1 MPQAIVRGRRSAV
14 AVWVVLVV
22 AGSLLAFAARGA
34 GPLPGDLA
42 FTRWVQFGGPPGL
55 LLARAGDVV
64 WFLPLLAIMVAL
76 LARWW
81 LAAFILFVAGCTAV
95 LVGVAIKFLVARPRP
110 SAHLVQVYDIP
121 EGYGFPSS
129 TALLSVVLLGTVGY
143 LVWQARPRRS
153 VVVVTFGVVLTLTF
167 LIGLSR
173 VYVGE
178 HWATDVLGGW
188 LFGAPGCSSWW
199 PPIAGGYPDG
209 RSRNAPSGVIRPEI
223 RRLGFHGEKKKASAA
238 MT

>member
-1 MPQAIVRGRRSAV
+1 
-14 AVWVVLVV
+14 VLVV
-22 AGSLLAFAARGA
+22 AGSLLAFATRGA

-42 FTRWVQFGGPPGL
+42 FTRSLQIGGPPGL
-55 LLARAGDVV
+55 LLARAGDVI

-76 LARWW
+76 LARQW
-81 LAAFILFVAGCTAV
+81 LAAVSIFVAGCTGV

-110 SAHLVQVYDIP
+110 STHLVQVYDIP
-121 EGYGFPSS
+121 EGYSFPSS
-129 TALLSVVLLGTVGY
+129 TALLSVVFLGTVGY

-153 VVVVTFGVVLTLTF
+153 AVVVTFGVVLTLIF

-188 LFGAPGCSSWW
+188 LFGGAWLLVLVAAHHWW
-199 PPIAGGYPDG
+199 VYG
-209 RSRNAPSGVIRPEI
+209 RAKS
-223 RRLGFHGEKKKASAA
+223 
-238 MT
+238 